1 MKLPEYLRRLHTANR
16 HHENG
21 VDYDGSDNLVID
33 LLLSEGY
40 VFYRIFVSPYIS
52 E

>member
-1 MKLPEYLRRLHTANR
+1 MANCY
-16 HHENG
+16 HENS
-21 VDYDGSDNLVID
+21 VDYNNSDNLVID